1 MEDNLKK
8 KFASQELNNI
18 FEKNS
23 WKISPSDNDSYYF
36 NYRGEIAD
44 YYLNISFKSEI
55 IIFEYVLDLE
65 FPNDKIFD
73 LLILINFINQKST
86 DGYFIFEL
94 DSNIIKYKVTKCCAN
109 NLTSEFLAEFFETN
123 LNFTKQLFHD
133 FSLYL
138 HNLIYNEKNS
148 QDLMELMFLN
158 IEGHA

>member
-1 MEDNLKK
+1 MENSLDN
-8 KFASQELNNI
+8 FFTSRELYNI

-23 WKISPSDNDSYYF
+23 WKISPGNNDGYYF

-44 YYLNISFKSEI
+44 YYLNISFKNQI
-55 IIFEYVLDLE
+55 VIFEYVLDLE
-65 FPNDKIFD
+65 FPNEKIFD

-86 DGYFIFEL
+86 GGYFIFEI
-94 DSNIIKYKVTKCCAN
+94 DSNIIKYKVTKCCPN
-109 NLTSEFLAEFFETN
+109 NLTSQFLAEFFEIN
-123 LNFTKQLFHD
+123 LNFAKQLFHD

>member
-1 MEDNLKK
+1 MENNLKI
-8 KFASQELNNI
+8 FFTSQELCNI
-18 FEKNS
+18 FKKYS
-23 WKISPSDNDSYYF
+23 WKISPGDNDGYYF

-44 YYLNISFKSEI
+44 YYLNISFENQI
-55 IIFEYVLDLE
+55 IVFEYVLDLD

-86 DGYFIFEL
+86 GGYFIFETN
-94 DSNIIKYKVTKCCAN
+94 SNIIKYKVTKCCPN
-109 NLTSEFLAEFFETN
+109 NLTSQFLAEFFETN
-123 LNFTKQLFHD
+123 LNHTKQLLHD

-148 QDLMELMFLN
+148 QDSMELMFLN

>member
-1 MEDNLKK
+1 MENSLDN
-8 KFASQELNNI
+8 FFTTQELYNI

-23 WKISPSDNDSYYF
+23 WKIHSIHNDGYYF
-36 NYRGEIAD
+36 NFKGEIAD
-44 YYLNISFKSEI
+44 YYLNISFKSQI
-55 IIFEYVLDLE
+55 INFEYILDLE
-65 FPNDKIFD
+65 FPHDKIFD
-73 LLILINFINQKST
+73 LLILINFINQKSIG
-86 DGYFIFEL
+86 GYFILEL
-94 DSNIIKYKVTKCCAN
+94 DSNIIKYTVTKCCAN
-109 NLTSEFLAEFFETN
+109 NLNSELLAEFFEKN

>member
-8 KFASQELNNI
+8 IFASQELNNI

-23 WKISPSDNDSYYF
+23 WKVNSNDNDGYYF
-36 NYRGEIAD
+36 NYSAEIAD
-44 YYLNISFKSEI
+44 YYLSISFKNQI

-65 FPNDKIFD
+65 FPKDKVYD
-73 LLILINFINQKST
+73 LLILINFINQKSIG
-86 DGYFIFEL
+86 GYFILEL

-109 NLTSEFLAEFFETN
+109 NLNSELLAEIFEKN

>member
-1 MEDNLKK
+1 MENNLKN
-8 KFASQELNNI
+8 FFTSQELNNI

-23 WKISPSDNDSYYF
+23 WEISPNDNSDYYF

-44 YYLNISFKSEI
+44 YYLNISFKNQI

-86 DGYFIFEL
+86 GGYFIFEL
-94 DSNIIKYKVTKCCAN
+94 DSNIIKYKVIKCCAN
-109 NLTSEFLAEFFETN
+109 NLTTKFLAEFFETN
-123 LNFTKQLFHD
+123 LNFTKKLFHD

-148 QDLMELMFLN
+148 KDLMELMFLN

>member
-1 MEDNLKK
+1 MENSIKN
-8 KFASQELNNI
+8 FFTSQELYNI

-23 WKISPSDNDSYYF
+23 WKISSSDNDGYYF

-44 YYLNISFKSEI
+44 YYLNISFKNQI

-65 FPNDKIFD
+65 FPNDKISD

-86 DGYFIFEL
+86 GGYFIFEL
-94 DSNIIKYKVTKCCAN
+94 DSNIIKYKVTKFCAN
-109 NLTSEFLAEFFETN
+109 NLTSQFLAEFFETN
-123 LNFTKQLFHD
+123 LNFTKKLFHD

-148 QDLMELMFLN
+148 KDLMELMFLN

>member
-1 MEDNLKK
+1 MENNLKN
-8 KFASQELNNI
+8 FFTSQELYNI

-23 WKISPSDNDSYYF
+23 WKISPGDNNSYYF

-65 FPNDKIFD
+65 FPNDKISD

-86 DGYFIFEL
+86 GGYFIFEL
-94 DSNIIKYKVTKCCAN
+94 DGNIIKYKFTKCCTN
-109 NLTSEFLAEFFETN
+109 NLTNQFLAEFFETN
-123 LNFTKQLFHD
+123 LKLTKKLFHD
-133 FSLYL
+133 FSLCL

-148 QDLMELMFLN
+148 QNLMELMFLN

>member
-1 MEDNLKK
+1 MENNLKN
-8 KFASQELNNI
+8 FFTSQELYNI

-23 WKISPSDNDSYYF
+23 WKINSIDNDGYYF

-44 YYLNISFKSEI
+44 YYLNISFKSQI
-55 IIFEYVLDLE
+55 IIFEYILDLE

-86 DGYFIFEL
+86 GGYFIFEL
-94 DSNIIKYKVTKCCAN
+94 DINIIKYKVTKCCAN
-109 NLTSEFLAEFFETN
+109 NLTNEFLAEFLEKN
-123 LNFTKQLFHD
+123 LNFTQQLFRD
-133 FSLYL
+133 FSFYL
-138 HNLIYNEKNS
+138 HNLIYNDKNS

>member
-1 MEDNLKK
+1 MENSLKN
-8 KFASQELNNI
+8 FFTSQELYNI

-23 WKISPSDNDSYYF
+23 WKIRPSDNDGYYF

-44 YYLNISFKSEI
+44 YYLNISFKSQI

-86 DGYFIFEL
+86 GGYFIFEIN
-94 DSNIIKYKVTKCCAN
+94 SNIIKYKVTKCCAN
-109 NLTSEFLAEFFETN
+109 NLTSQFLAEFFETN

-148 QDLMELMFLN
+148 QDLMKLMFLN

>member
-1 MEDNLKK
+1 MEDSLKN
-8 KFASQELNNI
+8 FFISQELHNI

-23 WKISPSDNDSYYF
+23 WKVNFNHNDGYYF
-36 NYRGEIAD
+36 NYSAEIAD
-44 YYLNISFKSEI
+44 YYLNISFNSQI

-65 FPNDKIFD
+65 FPKDKVYD
-73 LLILINFINQKST
+73 LLILINFINQKSI
-86 DGYFIFEL
+86 DGYFTFEL

-109 NLTSEFLAEFFETN
+109 NLTSQFLAEFFETN

>member
-1 MEDNLKK
+1 MENSLKN
-8 KFASQELNNI
+8 FFTSQELYNI

-23 WKISPSDNDSYYF
+23 WKIRPSDNDGYYF

-44 YYLNISFKSEI
+44 YYLNISFKSQI

-86 DGYFIFEL
+86 GGYFIFEIN
-94 DSNIIKYKVTKCCAN
+94 SNIIKYKVTKCCAN
-109 NLTSEFLAEFFETN
+109 NLTSQFLAEFFETN